1 MVRGGSNRA
10 SSPTP
15 ASPRPALTGRAAA
28 GRLAPEMRII
38 PRKGEGAKATDAAP
52 APEAS
57 ASALRERGLRLTGP
71 RRVVLE
77 VVRGTGSHPT
87 AEWVHR
93 MVRRRLPRVSLGTV
107 YRNLRLLV
115 EEGLVQ
121 ELPGPHARFDGNL
134 GRHHHFTCVGCGRI
148 LDVEGPLCEPQARA
162 VAARVESAHGL
173 TVTHQRIEF
182 FGRCPACRSGA
193 GRREPG
199 RPARGRPR
207 RSP

>member
-1 MVRGGSNRA
+1 
-10 SSPTP
+10 
-15 ASPRPALTGRAAA
+15 
-28 GRLAPEMRII
+28 MRMI
-38 PRKGEGAKATDAAP
+38 PRKIAGASPVSET
-52 APEAS
+52 S
-57 ASALRERGLRLTGP
+57 TSALRAKGLRLTGP

-134 GRHHHFTCVGCGRI
+134 GRHHHFMCVACGRI
-148 LDVEGPLCEPQARA
+148 VDVDGPLCEPQTRA
-162 VAARVESAHGL
+162 VSARVESAHGL
-173 TVTHQRIEF
+173 SITHQRIEF
-182 FGRCPACRSGA
+182 FGHCSACRPDA
-193 GRREPG
+193 GHREPG
-199 RPARGRPR
+199 RRVRRPR

>member
-1 MVRGGSNRA
+1 
-10 SSPTP
+10 
-15 ASPRPALTGRAAA
+15 
-28 GRLAPEMRII
+28 MRII
-38 PRKGEGAKATDAAP
+38 PRKAVP
-52 APEAS
+52 ASLVPETPT
-57 ASALRERGLRLTGP
+57 SALRARGLRLTDP

-77 VVRGTGSHPT
+77 VVRGTASHPT

-93 MVRRRLPRVSLGTV
+93 RARRRLPRVSLGTV

-162 VAARVESAHGL
+162 VAGWGDAAHGL
-173 TVTHQRIEF
+173 TVTLRVTKF
-182 FGRCPACRSGA
+182 SGRCPAAGAGA

>member
-1 MVRGGSNRA
+1 
-10 SSPTP
+10 
-15 ASPRPALTGRAAA
+15 
-28 GRLAPEMRII
+28 MRII
-38 PRKGEGAKATDAAP
+38 PRKVVP
-52 APEAS
+52 ASLVPETPT
-57 ASALRERGLRLTGP
+57 SALRARGLRLTDP

-77 VVRGTGSHPT
+77 VVRGTASHPT

-134 GRHHHFTCVGCGRI
+134 GRHHHFTCVTCGRI
-148 LDVEGPLCEPQARA
+148 LDVEGPLCEPQTRA
-162 VAARVESAHGL
+162 VSARVESAHGL
-173 TVTHQRIEF
+173 TITHQRIDF
-182 FGRCPACRSGA
+182 FGRCPACEPGA
-193 GRREPG
+193 AHREPG
-199 RPARGRPR
+199 RRRAGRPR